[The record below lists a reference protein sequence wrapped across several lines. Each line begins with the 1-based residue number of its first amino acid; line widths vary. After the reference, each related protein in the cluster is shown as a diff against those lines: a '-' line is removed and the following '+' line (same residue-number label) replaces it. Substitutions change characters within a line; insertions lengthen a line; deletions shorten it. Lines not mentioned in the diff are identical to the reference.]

1 MQQPHVSC
9 TFLCSMHCSGAGPE
23 PLLGPI
29 PELLSNSSP
38 PSDSQI
44 DAIRDVIE
52 RAKKNLVYLR
62 GEILSEIFI
71 RCVDPHVP
79 LDPLRNGHW
88 VISQVCRRWRVVAL
102 AFPAM
107 WRHFVLPSSNMFPH
121 RYLVRILSIQLE
133 RARRAPLSIHFREHL
148 DVMHAFFAVSTEW
161 ERIVFSNP
169 TDFSG
174 FLKHGGIYS
183 ALRRLE
189 VRSWHPILADAET
202 DMVESLPALRD
213 LVLDLHYEAFPRQ
226 ILLPWSQL
234 RGCTFHNVPTEDV
247 LWMLSLVSPHTH
259 VSISGGLDHHEVT
272 QTKSP
277 IRSLEMNDCS
287 WLFFRDILRSLV
299 APDLQKLVI
308 GQYGSNGKDDIAQ
321 EFLSFLK
328 NSGCLL
334 KHLRF
339 SEANL
344 CLDFV
349 IQILESPHAHEL
361 DRLDVKI
368 NLFRF
373 NDTFRFLEAF
383 ATMRFLPQ
391 LRTLVIRGGNHLHL
405 MDLSSTLASRKP
417 VVRTLP
423 FNPSQW
429 DIQVQSSLDTDKLDV
444 VLLQEW

>member
-23 PLLGPI
+23 PLLSPI

-62 GEILSEIFI
+62 GAIEQLDRQHSELTDFVQNHTAVLSPMRRFPGEILSEIFI

-287 WLFFRDILRSLV
+287 WLFFRDILRS
-299 APDLQKLVI
+299 
-308 GQYGSNGKDDIAQ
+308 
-321 EFLSFLK
+321 
-328 NSGCLL
+328 
-334 KHLRF
+334 
-339 SEANL
+339 
-344 CLDFV
+344 
-349 IQILESPHAHEL
+349 
-361 DRLDVKI
+361 
-368 NLFRF
+368 
-373 NDTFRFLEAF
+373 
-383 ATMRFLPQ
+383 
-391 LRTLVIRGGNHLHL
+391 
-405 MDLSSTLASRKP
+405 
-417 VVRTLP
+417 
-423 FNPSQW
+423 
-429 DIQVQSSLDTDKLDV
+429 
-444 VLLQEW
+444 